1 MSAFH
6 TAQFYELLGNR
17 GGRLEREGSFLLEAL
32 ASAPLK
38 SVADLAC
45 GLGIHA
51 LFFAEHGATVT
62 ATDLSPEMIQHAS
75 ATRPHT
81 NITYAVAD
89 MRTPSGGP
97 YGLVVCLG
105 NSLCLL
111 QQDNDLQD
119 FFDGVSKVL
128 APGGL
133 LITQTL
139 NYESAE
145 MKRPR
150 IRTENAVTE
159 TGDVAAV
166 KRFLPT
172 KDATMLAITYYAAT
186 SGSLTEITETVHLRH
201 WSADRLTQCAT
212 ASGMMIDGLYGS
224 FAKDAYTAGSPD
236 IILVTQKG

>member
-32 ASAPLK
+32 ARSPFQC
-38 SVADLAC
+38 VADLAC

-62 ATDLSPEMIQHAS
+62 ATDLSPEMIQHAL
-75 ATRPHT
+75 ATRPHA

-111 QQDNDLQD
+111 QQDNALQD
-119 FFDGVSKVL
+119 FFRNVSNVL

-139 NYESAE
+139 NYESVVI
-145 MKRPR
+145 KRPR
-150 IRTENAVTE
+150 IRTENAATDD
-159 TGDVAAV
+159 GDIAAV
-166 KRFLPT
+166 KRFLPAGDIT
-172 KDATMLAITYYAAT
+172 TLTITYYAAL
-186 SGSLTEITETVHLRH
+186 SGSLSEITETVQLRH
-201 WSADRLTQCAT
+201 WSADTLSRYAT
-212 ASGMMIDGLYGS
+212 AAGMIIDGIYGT
-224 FAKDAYTAGSPD
+224 FAKDTYHPGSPD
-236 IILVTQKG
+236 IILIAQKP